1 MRLATKSPPTKRYAK
16 EIAPKAKPDSFI
28 PGEISTVEG
37 LWWGRI
43 SRYNPDD
50 LVGKKGLQIYE
61 KMLRDEQ
68 VKAALHA
75 KMMAVISSG
84 HEVLPPEVPEGDK
97 EMADETA
104 DFTEFNFQEMEGAL
118 NDKLLEMM
126 MAMPYG
132 FCLHGD
138 TAIHTPSGDKPIR
151 ELVGLQPWVFSKVA
165 GGLKLVKAARVWMS
179 KRDARCVK
187 VSYEWRAHGEM
198 KRDFIICTREHP
210 FQLLDGN
217 YMRAGDLQSGAKLAP
232 FSQKISMPGPNPY
245 KRKRAYVKTGPRW
258 DEWKRRSHWVWEEL
272 HGKIN
277 RSHVHHKD
285 GDTLNDDPENLELM
299 DGSEHTRY
307 HTLAW
312 LHNATP
318 EQLQRRSI
326 KLKKYN
332 SDPLHKQIRSTISSS
347 ANILQWRDPEIRA
360 RRIAGMTGK
369 KRSEQALENVR
380 RACQD
385 PERRRKISEAQKT
398 RWLSIKKPPKLPTL
412 PYTKERRAEI
422 SHNLWNDE
430 SFASR
435 AKSGMSRAWTPERR
449 AELAQRNRTR
459 AKLNLRDSIN
469 HRVVSVEAWG
479 VADVYDIE
487 VPETRNFAANHVFVH
502 NSVGE
507 KVLHLIDYGK
517 YDGKVGLKALKFRKP
532 WSIDF
537 EADTYGNLLP
547 DGILQA
553 EKRLPTN
560 KFVLC
565 TYRKTWDNPYG
576 DSDLR
581 SVFRAWWSK
590 DVILK
595 YMAIALE
602 RFGEPITDIKHTG
615 TLTPTQ
621 RADLRAFSRDLQ
633 SRSALIHSDAV
644 TLDFHYPSP
653 RTSEAFIPAIKLY
666 DSHISRGILMP
677 ALLGMSGEE
686 STGSLARSGTEF
698 DVFLWVIGYLRE
710 WIEAVVNEQ
719 IVKPLID
726 LNYEVTG
733 GMYPA
738 FRFKAITEE
747 VKYRLFQIYLQ
758 GIAGQGLTKTQDDEI
773 KFREMLDLPPLPEQ
787 EEMPP
792 EGGLPGEELPP
803 ELAGFFAKKYGTPEF
818 DEMQTKL
825 VEIVEPLREKW
836 YAKVEAGEMEFKD
849 AQVAALE
856 EAWEQYKMAA

>member
-132 FCLHGD
+132 FSC
-138 TAIHTPSGDKPIR
+138 A
-151 ELVGLQPWVFSKVA
+151 
-165 GGLKLVKAARVWMS
+165 
-179 KRDARCVK
+179 
-187 VSYEWRAHGEM
+187 
-198 KRDFIICTREHP
+198 
-210 FQLLDGN
+210 
-217 YMRAGDLQSGAKLAP
+217 
-232 FSQKISMPGPNPY
+232 
-245 KRKRAYVKTGPRW
+245 
-258 DEWKRRSHWVWEEL
+258 
-272 HGKIN
+272 
-277 RSHVHHKD
+277 
-285 GDTLNDDPENLELM
+285 
-299 DGSEHTRY
+299 
-307 HTLAW
+307 
-312 LHNATP
+312 
-318 EQLQRRSI
+318 
-326 KLKKYN
+326 
-332 SDPLHKQIRSTISSS
+332 
-347 ANILQWRDPEIRA
+347 
-360 RRIAGMTGK
+360 
-369 KRSEQALENVR
+369 
-380 RACQD
+380 
-385 PERRRKISEAQKT
+385 ER
-398 RWLSIKKPPKLPTL
+398 
-412 PYTKERRAEI
+412 
-422 SHNLWNDE
+422 
-430 SFASR
+430 
-435 AKSGMSRAWTPERR
+435 
-449 AELAQRNRTR
+449 
-459 AKLNLRDSIN
+459 
-469 HRVVSVEAWG
+469 
-479 VADVYDIE
+479 
-487 VPETRNFAANHVFVH
+487 
-502 NSVGE
+502 
-507 KVLHLIDYGK
+507 VLHLIDYGK

-633 SRSALIHSDAV
+633 SRSALIHPDAV
-644 TLDFHYPSP
+644 TLGFHYPSP

-747 VKYRLFQIYLQ
+747 VKYRLFHTYLQ